1 MKVFFSVGE
10 PSGDLHA
17 ANLIRALQARSPHIE
32 AVGFGGPRMQAA
44 GATLLTDLTEFAV
57 VGIGAVLPHLAHYF
71 KLLRDADR
79 QFQINRPDAVVLVD
93 YPGFN
98 WWVAA
103 RAKRHGIPV
112 FYYSP
117 PQVWG
122 WAQWRVAKMRRYV
135 DHVLCGMQFETDWYR
150 QHGCNATFIGHPYFD
165 EVRERTLDAEFVEQ
179 QRSRGPLVTLLP
191 GSRSQEVKHNLP
203 TFLHTAAHILREQPD
218 TQFAVAAFKASHA
231 ARAREL
237 VAELRLPVEVYV
249 GRTPELIEAATC
261 CLACSGSVS
270 LELLYHTKP
279 TVVHYRIDRMWYF
292 IQSRMRKTRYFT
304 LGNLMN
310 DPQPFITRATEEI
323 TAAASD
329 SRVLFPEFLSTSDRS
344 AELARPMVHWL
355 QDTAAREERVVA
367 LRRLLDRV
375 GQPGATARAADYL
388 LEVLGKHQPGK
399 LRPHFVP
406 GVKVISSASAA

>member
-10 PSGDLHA
+10 PSGDLHG
-17 ANLIRALQARSPHIE
+17 ANLIRALQARCPTL
-32 AVGFGGPRMQAA
+32 AAYGFGGPRMRAA
-44 GATLLTDLTEFAV
+44 GADLLTDLTELAV
-57 VGIGAVLPHLAHYF
+57 MGVGAVLPKLAHYF

-79 QFQINRPDAVVLVD
+79 QFQINRPDAVVLID

-135 DHVLCGMQFETDWYR
+135 DHVLCGMQFEADWFR
-150 QHGCNATFIGHPYFD
+150 QQGCNATFIGHPYFD

-179 QRSRGPLVTLLP
+179 QRARSPLVTLLP

-203 TFLHTAAHILREQPD
+203 AFLHTAAHILREQPA
-218 TQFAVAAFKASHA
+218 TQFAIAAFKEAHA
-231 ARAREL
+231 AQARRL
-237 VAELRLPVEVYV
+237 VNELRLPVEVHV

-270 LELLYHTKP
+270 LELLYHAKP
-279 TVVHYRIDRMWYF
+279 TVIHYRIDRLWYF

-310 DPQPFITRATEEI
+310 DPQPFVDRATEAI

-329 SRVLFPEFLSTSDRS
+329 MSVLFPEFLSTQDRS
-344 AELARPMVHWL
+344 ADLARPLVQWL
-355 QDTAAREERVVA
+355 RNPELRENRVRELQA
-367 LRRLLDRV
+367 LLARV
-375 GQPGATARAADYL
+375 GQPGGTARAADYI
-388 LEVLGKHQPGK
+388 LEHARTGRSQGF
-399 LRPHFVP
+399 RPHFLNRVTERRDC
-406 GVKVISSASAA
+406 V

>member
-10 PSGDLHA
+10 PSGDLHG
-17 ANLIRALQARSPHIE
+17 ANLIRALRARCPMLS
-32 AVGFGGPRMQAA
+32 AYGFGGPRMRAA
-44 GATLLTDLTEFAV
+44 GAELLTELTELAV
-57 VGIGAVLPHLAHYF
+57 MGVAAVLPKLAHYF

-79 QFQINRPDAVVLVD
+79 QFQINRPDAVVLID

-135 DHVLCGMQFETDWYR
+135 DHVLCGMQFEADWFR
-150 QHGCNATFIGHPYFD
+150 QHSCNATFIGHPYFD

-179 QRSRGPLVTLLP
+179 QRARGPLVTLLP

-203 TFLHTAAHILREQPD
+203 AFLHTAAHILREQPE
-218 TQFAVAAFKASHA
+218 TQFAVAAFKEKHA
-231 ARAREL
+231 EQARRL
-237 VAELRLPVEVYV
+237 VNELRLPVEVHV

-270 LELLYHTKP
+270 LELLYHAKP
-279 TVVHYRIDRMWYF
+279 TVVHYRIDRLWYF

-310 DPQPFITRATEEI
+310 DPQPFVDRATEAI

-329 SRVLFPEFLSTSDRS
+329 MKVLFPEFLSIGDRS
-344 AELARPMVHWL
+344 AELARPLVRWL
-355 QDTAAREERVVA
+355 REPELRESRVRE
-367 LRRLLDRV
+367 LQELLVQV
-375 GQPGATARAADYL
+375 GQPGATSLAADYL
-388 LEVLGKHQPGK
+388 LQTLNHPLSGKR
-399 LRPHFVP
+399 RPHFT
-406 GVKVISSASAA
+406 GGMKVSVSTPS